1 MRNKKELVTKF
12 RMNDIF
18 VSDCSRDFFFNMMGE
33 RINHGFLGDVTENN
47 KSARDPEKK
56 VSLQRNLG
64 LFSGISII
72 IGGSSSLADTSDSVF
87 TCQGPSLAP
96 ASGWLPAW
104 SWSTARVWACTSS
117 SGQSAGFSQLWV
129 VQLVVCSQWCLLLN
143 ILDIILSLIWN
154 MQRKYFHLHCDINIT
169 NILNI

>member
-1 MRNKKELVTKF
+1 MIF
-12 RMNDIF
+12 RILIF
-18 VSDCSRDFFFNMMGE
+18 SRDFFFNMKGE
-33 RINHGFLGDVTENN
+33 RINHGFLGDVTVNN

-96 ASGWLPAW
+96 ASG
-104 SWSTARVWACTSS
+104 
-117 SGQSAGFSQLWV
+117 
-129 VQLVVCSQWCLLLN
+129 
-143 ILDIILSLIWN
+143 
-154 MQRKYFHLHCDINIT
+154 
-169 NILNI
+169 